1 MARLIIGC
9 GYLGLRVARRWRDA
23 GDKVYVTTRSPSR
36 AKELAAEGFE
46 ALIVDVTEPT
56 SLAELPTPETAL
68 FAVGYDRNAGHS
80 IEDVYAVGLKNI
92 LDALPKET
100 GRVIYISTTGV
111 YGDLAGAWV
120 DEDSPCNPQRPGG
133 KASLAAE
140 EMLGRH
146 PLGERSIVLRLAG
159 IYGPGRIPNQAALL
173 AGEPIAVPSAGFLN
187 LIHVDDAVSAVEAA
201 AAIEAPLP
209 RRYLVSD
216 GHPAPRGD
224 YYAELARLL
233 GAPAPRFVEPP
244 QSDPRAAR
252 AAADKRVCNAR
263 MLAELHVSLAFPSF
277 REGLASIVAGGTD

>member
-46 ALIVDVTEPT
+46 TLIVDVTEPT
-56 SLAELPTPETAL
+56 SRDELPIAETAL
-68 FAVGYDRNAGHS
+68 FAVGYDRHAGHS
-80 IEDVYAVGLKNI
+80 IEDVYALGLKNI

-111 YGDLAGAWV
+111 YGDSAGDWV
-120 DEDSPCNPQRPGG
+120 DEDSPCDPQRPGG

-140 EMLGRH
+140 EILGRY

-159 IYGPGRIPNQAALL
+159 IYGPGRIPNQTALL
-173 AGEPIAVPSAGFLN
+173 AGEPIAVPTEGYLN
-187 LIHVDDAVSAVEAA
+187 LIHVDDATTAVLAA
-201 AAIEAPLP
+201 AAVEAPLP

-216 GHPAPRGD
+216 GHPVRRAE
-224 YYAELARLL
+224 YYTELARVLH
-233 GAPAPRFVEPP
+233 APAPRFVEPP
-244 QSDPRAAR
+244 SDDSRAAR
-252 AAADKRVCNAR
+252 AAADKRICNAR

-277 REGLASIVAGGTD
+277 REGLAAIVASEAV